1 MNFGLVFHR
10 IWQKLHC
17 WSRHLKIFVHFSL
30 KLLKNSSFSMNEM
43 IWTRRAYC
51 AISLLNYSADL
62 ILISWMFSQQ
72 PVFLDVLFCIS
83 SALIGISITG
93 LYLKRPSVM
102 LPDVIYKVVVSACAL
117 FNAILEADNG
127 TSGAAPRL
135 LMVFIALL
143 SHIYEN
149 YFLFNAIAAFYREQE
164 GVENRRPPPS
174 YNLFAKS
181 RKLRR
186 FFKLYSPLKNEFQFQ
201 NQLKVIVLHLLKN
214 VKLLKIMTW
223 KMVHRRAVLQKNH
236 LQLTSLQW
244 RKSKRKTKK
253 KRRMC
258 WKLYS
263 LLAFLVSRIYLKK
276 GGAFL
281 KILEILKECR

>member
-1 MNFGLVFHR
+1 MNFGLTFHK

-17 WSRHLKIFVHFSL
+17 WSRHLK
-30 KLLKNSSFSMNEM
+30 
-43 IWTRRAYC
+43 TRRAYC

-62 ILISWMFSQQ
+62 ILISWMFSKQ
-72 PVFLDVLFCIS
+72 PIFLDILFCIS

-102 LPDVIYKVVVSACAL
+102 LPDVLYKVIVSACAL
-117 FNAILEADNG
+117 FNAILDADNG

-164 GVENRRPPPS
+164 GIENRRPPPS

-181 RKLRR
+181 IPKPSSTIPSQS
-186 FFKLYSPLKNEFQFQ
+186 KCTNENDVENGASTSDNPNNERCSTPPPTYEFAME
-201 NQLKVIVLHLLKN
+201 KMKEMKEKEEKSMEEIV
-214 VKLLKIMTW
+214 
-223 KMVHRRAVLQKNH
+223 
-236 LQLTSLQW
+236 
-244 RKSKRKTKK
+244 
-253 KRRMC
+253 
-258 WKLYS
+258 
-263 LLAFLVSRIYLKK
+263 
-276 GGAFL
+276 
-281 KILEILKECR
+281 